1 MFSLLNS
8 GKAGDPSDGS
18 SKPPSKK
25 LDKSMPS
32 KDVSLDTM
40 LLEDDS
46 KPEKEI
52 VLLPSEIVI
61 SVSEYIALTA
71 I

>member
-1 MFSLLNS
+1 
-8 GKAGDPSDGS
+8 
-18 SKPPSKK
+18 
-25 LDKSMPS
+25 MPS

-52 VLLPSEIVI
+52 VSLPSEIVI
-61 SVSEYIALTA
+61 SVSECIALTV